1 MWYISVFMTSA
12 GGTDGD
18 DDEESGGLSGGAI
31 AGIVIGSFV
40 IVGVI
45 IFFIVNKNARKKL
58 RETLESVQTRFRN
71 FGNSIS
77 EGLGSCCSSGSSHAI
92 PTPTPSTKYERQC
105 ITLVI

>member
-1 MWYISVFMTSA
+1 MLIHVVDKCIHDFCR
-12 GGTDGD
+12 GTDGD

-45 IFFIVNKNARKKL
+45 IFFIVNKNAQKKL
-58 RETLESVQTRFRN
+58 RETLESVRTRFRN

-77 EGLGSCCSSGSSHAI
+77 EGLGNCCSSGSSHTI
-92 PTPTPSTKYERQC
+92 PTPAPSTK
-105 ITLVI
+105 